1 VTPEPLR
8 GAQPEP
14 RPVRRGI
21 RKSVYVVPSLFTTG
35 NIFCGFYAVTESL
48 LGAVSM
54 SLGDTAVAAR
64 HFDVGAIA
72 IGWAVLFDFLDG
84 RIARMTNSTTQFGVE
99 FDSIAD
105 VLTFGIAPAIL
116 AYAWGYGF
124 APGIGT
130 VAFVISFLYLIC
142 GALRLARFNVQASK
156 PAMQKPGTSPKVDKK
171 AFVGMPIPAG
181 ASLIAAIVHFS
192 PEPLAQTTAGFSV
205 AGRSLLLGPREL
217 ATGMLVLV
225 TCLGVLMIS
234 TIRHTSFKNISPRQR
249 NPRVVIVLIALL
261 VASVWFYSQ
270 HTLLAMAT
278 LYASHGVIGKVL
290 GLVRRS
296 HHPHPDVAVEHD

>member
-1 VTPEPLR
+1 MSAEHAPEETP
-8 GAQPEP
+8 P

-35 NIFCGFYAVTESL
+35 NIFCGFYAVIESL
-48 LGAVSM
+48 RGGVALN
-54 SLGDTAVAAR
+54 LGDPGSAAG
-64 HFDVGAIA
+64 HFDTAAVA

-105 VLTFGIAPAIL
+105 VLTFGIAPAML
-116 AYAWGYGF
+116 AYSWGYGF

-156 PAMQKPGTSPKVDKK
+156 PAMQKAGVSPKVDKK

-192 PEPLAQTTAGFSV
+192 PVPLPATVSRVDVLGTGLEF
-205 AGRSLLLGPREL
+205 GPREL
-217 ATGMLVLV
+217 ATGMLILV
-225 TCLGVLMIS
+225 TCLGLLMIS

-249 NPRVVIVLIALL
+249 NPRIVIVLIALL

-278 LYASHGVIGKVL
+278 LYAGHGVAAKLIGL
-290 GLVRRS
+290 TRR
-296 HHPHPDVAVEHD
+296 HHHAQHDVAIEHD